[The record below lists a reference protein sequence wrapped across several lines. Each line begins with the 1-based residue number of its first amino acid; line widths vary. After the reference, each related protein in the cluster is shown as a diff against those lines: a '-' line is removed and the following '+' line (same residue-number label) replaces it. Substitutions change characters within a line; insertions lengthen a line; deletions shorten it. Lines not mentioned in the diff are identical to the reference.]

1 MITTFYSYKGGVGR
15 TLALANIGC
24 MLAED
29 DEHPQ
34 RVLLWDFDLEAP
46 GLHRLFPPRTPQ
58 RYGFVDLVFE
68 YVKSGAIESIHDYI
82 YPSDV
87 PNLDILPAGSIDDDY
102 ARKLAQI
109 DWLALLEEES
119 RSDSGLF
126 AQLVAQ
132 LDGESS
138 EQGYDYVL
146 IDSRTGLNDQAGI
159 CTQLLPD
166 YLIVLFRLN
175 EQNIDGLDYVVPI
188 LKAKLK
194 VRKGARVPVLPIAS
208 AVVSSDS
215 SYVQKMRQRAE
226 DAFNCETIET
236 IGFEFDL
243 VIREKLFGRRADQQS
258 LWPLP
263 TIISDYEKICRI
275 IREANPEDSRTAM
288 RDLRQE
294 FESGDSA
301 SASAKLLPLLKRRP
315 GLEELWSL
323 LDLLASTKEVDEEIV
338 VSLARTLAKRK
349 AGNPYAYRW
358 LGFWKLAK
366 ATSTDVDAIRAA
378 RADFQHAVDRNISNP
393 DAYRALSKL
402 YAWDNDLQRAIEVLR
417 IYLELSPDNAR
428 VRLDIAELH
437 VRRGRDFFSS
447 AIEELSTLSEAI
459 PDRAHQLAYLW
470 ASLGDVGAANGFV
483 EKYNAVSPETEFAP
497 LIRAFMQLFASM
509 NNAEVELV
517 KLADIEGTRSAGS
530 QALNWGEYLIC
541 AEQYDEARKLLEKVK
556 ERSGDDKA
564 RKAAALLSLAEYLES
579 PGKTTLASVVE
590 AWGHMGGWVFRELI
604 FYSANRQSSS
614 DTALA
619 KSIEII
625 SELVRQNDAQ
635 ESQEYRQTF
644 RFWGSLPRKRVSRS
658 REHSTKGRIG
668 KTRRRRGNK
677 IRSH

>member
-15 TLALANIGC
+15 TLALANIAC

-68 YVKSGAIESIHDYI
+68 YVKSGAIESIRDYI

-87 PNLDILPAGSIDDDY
+87 ANLDILPAGWIDGDY

-138 EQGYDYVL
+138 EHGYDYVL

-194 VRKGARVPVLPIAS
+194 DRKGARVPVLPIAS

-215 SYVQKMRQRAE
+215 SYVQEMRKLAE
-226 DAFNCETIET
+226 ATFDCETIET

-243 VIREKLFGRRADQQS
+243 VIREKLFGRKSDQQS

-263 TIISDYEKICRI
+263 TIISDYEKICKI
-275 IREANPEDSRTAM
+275 IRDANSEDTRTKM
-288 RDLRQE
+288 SELRGE
-294 FESGDSA
+294 IESGDSA

-315 GLEELWSL
+315 ALDELWIW
-323 LDLLASTKEVDEEIV
+323 LDILVGTKAVDEDIV
-338 VSLARTLAKRK
+338 APLAEKLATRDG
-349 AGNPYAYRW
+349 GNPHAYRW
-358 LGFWKLAK
+358 LGFQKLGK
-366 ATSTDVDAIRAA
+366 ASPTDGDTIRAA
-378 RADFQHAVDRNISNP
+378 RAYFQEAVDRNITSAE
-393 DAYRALSKL
+393 AYRVVSKL
-402 YAWDNDLQRAIEVLR
+402 HAWDNDLQQAITVLR
-417 IYLELSPDNAR
+417 RYLELYPDNAR

-437 VRRGRDFFSS
+437 TRRGRDFFSS
-447 AIEELSTLSEAI
+447 AIEEVAALSGTI

-470 ASLGDVGAANGFV
+470 ASLGDMDAAKGFW
-483 EKYNAVSPETEFAP
+483 EQYKAEGDDPEFAH
-497 LIRAFMQLFASM
+497 IVRAFMNLFASL
-509 NNAEVELV
+509 NNVEVELV
-517 KLADIEGTRSAGS
+517 KPEDIDFSKVGGS
-530 QALNWGEYLIC
+530 HAQNWGEYFIC
-541 AEQYDEARKLLEKVK
+541 AEEYDATRELLEYRNERLARGDAVKV
-556 ERSGDDKA
+556 D
-564 RKAAALLSLAEYLES
+564 ALLKLAEYLKS
-579 PGKTTLASVVE
+579 PRETSRQSVVD
-590 AWGHMGGWVFRELI
+590 AWGKIGAWTYRELI
-604 FYSANRQSSS
+604 FYSANRQNSA

-619 KSIEII
+619 KSLEII
-625 SELVRQNDAQ
+625 PELVQQNDVR
-635 ESQEYRQTF
+635 ESQEYRQTIG
-644 RFWGSLPRKRVSRS
+644 FWGSIPKERASRS
-658 REHSTKGRIG
+658 RERSTKGRIG
-668 KTRRRRGNK
+668 KTRRRRRNK
-677 IRSH
+677 IRNH